1 MNLRKQYAEET
12 RRSIIKAA
20 RKLFSERGYLKTRVE
35 DIASL
40 AGVAAVTVYTSV
52 GGKSGILQALI
63 EIWTLSPIRNAAAL
77 SIEASENPKQILEIV
92 GRTMRSMREEFADII
107 YALHDAAPFDAAVA
121 KYLEVATQRYRGS
134 CLMVA
139 EKLKS
144 LDALRPGLSVN
155 QARDVLWF
163 YFGYWSWFTHR
174 EENGWS
180 YDDAERW
187 LVDAVTQ
194 ALLKERGLRRSRAR
208 RAEKTS
214 SLMS

>member
-20 RKLFSERGYLKTRVE
+20 RKLFAERGYAKTRVE

-40 AGVAAVTVYTSV
+40 AGVAAVTVYTSI

-63 EIWTLSPIRNAAAL
+63 EIWTLSPTRNAAAL
-77 SIEASENPKQILEIV
+77 SIDASENPRQILEIV

-121 KYLEVATQRYRGS
+121 KYVEVATERYRGS

-144 LDALRPGLSVN
+144 LDALRPDLSVN

-163 YFGYWSWFTHR
+163 YFGYWSWFTHC

-180 YDDAERW
+180 YDDAEQW
-187 LVDAVTQ
+187 LVDAVTR
-194 ALLKERGLRRSRAR
+194 ALLKERGVRKTRAKPAERR
-208 RAEKTS
+208 
-214 SLMS
+214 LGPMS